1 MACAKSKSCRSGESY
16 YSTLGRA
23 LANAQEGETVK
34 LLKDITLDKTLSID
48 GKSFTLDLNG
58 RTISGSVATTQV
70 NKINTSGLLCVGS
83 GSTVTITDLSE
94 GEQKGSITNTG
105 TTTSRAV
112 AVRTGASVT
121 LENGVNLNAEGGS
134 NCSALYIYTNDA
146 NAPQALVRN
155 ANLTSDAKGYPI
167 RFDSTARAAKLTIE
181 GGTFHRVGG
190 SPSLQLIYNDSA
202 NNTTIK
208 GGTFHNWSTA
218 SDGLLVADGYCVVV
232 EDEGMNGE
240 LTGTEVTV
248 QQNAP
253 ESYAASIDDMG
264 IYYLTLPEGNLYYL
278 LNRGG
283 ERHAYTIRQSAECS
297 FPEGKNVGTSTG
309 APMELTLRLEE
320 GVVLTGSMPVEIIDI
335 LVTGE
340 GMVADGFFTSYEESR
355 YQVTSEQTPDGT
367 LYRSRLADEF
377 VAATVILSDGTE
389 IHTMISAP
397 PSPRSMQTRAVRC
410 GLRKISP

>member
-1 MACAKSKSCRSGESY
+1 MACAKSKSCRSASRTTAR
-16 YSTLGRA
+16 SDVRLQTRRRA
-23 LANAQEGETVK
+23 RTVK

-181 GGTFHRVGG
+181 GGTFHRGRR
-190 SPSLQLIYNDSA
+190 
-202 NNTTIK
+202 
-208 GGTFHNWSTA
+208 
-218 SDGLLVADGYCVVV
+218 VA
-232 EDEGMNGE
+232 
-240 LTGTEVTV
+240 
-248 QQNAP
+248 QPPAHFQRFRKQH
-253 ESYAASIDDMG
+253 DD
-264 IYYLTLPEGNLYYL
+264 
-278 LNRGG
+278 
-283 ERHAYTIRQSAECS
+283 
-297 FPEGKNVGTSTG
+297 
-309 APMELTLRLEE
+309 
-320 GVVLTGSMPVEIIDI
+320 
-335 LVTGE
+335 
-340 GMVADGFFTSYEESR
+340 
-355 YQVTSEQTPDGT
+355 
-367 LYRSRLADEF
+367 
-377 VAATVILSDGTE
+377 
-389 IHTMISAP
+389 
-397 PSPRSMQTRAVRC
+397 
-410 GLRKISP
+410 